1 MKYILYGILFLLT
14 FTNTAY
20 SSFYKL
26 PRFRSAIGLSFAQYD
41 DILPYRGTEIRSR
54 HLGLSLEYGQR
65 PDIKTSF
72 APGLTFTEIPG
83 DDIPPAPTA
92 GVGIL
97 KTGDIQGNNLEYYL
111 GGTLAMAYQQIKP
124 LHFLGLDIV
133 GSIGLLTRLQTDT
146 TFTLIPYFGVSYTH
160 RWMNVST
167 TSRTYLDD
175 TDFIFN
181 GNAGV
186 EIEIS
191 PTTSVIG
198 SWDFSFQEDAS
209 ILTIGVNFH

>member
-1 MKYILYGILFLLT
+1 MKYIFYSILFLLT
-14 FTNTAY
+14 FTNISH

-54 HLGLSLEYGQR
+54 HLGVSLEYGQR

-97 KTGDIQGNNLEYYL
+97 KIGDIQGNNLEYYL
-111 GGTLAMAYQQIKP
+111 GGVLGMAYQQIKP
-124 LHFLGLDIV
+124 LHFIHMDIV
-133 GSIGLLTRLQTDT
+133 GSIGLLTRLKTDT
-146 TFTLIPYFGVSYTH
+146 TFTIIPYFGVSYTH
-160 RWMNVST
+160 RWINVST

-175 TDFIFN
+175 TAFIFN
-181 GNAGV
+181 GEAGV
-186 EIEIS
+186 ELELS

-198 SWDFSFQEDAS
+198 SWTFSFEEAES
-209 ILTIGVNFH
+209 MLTIGVNFH